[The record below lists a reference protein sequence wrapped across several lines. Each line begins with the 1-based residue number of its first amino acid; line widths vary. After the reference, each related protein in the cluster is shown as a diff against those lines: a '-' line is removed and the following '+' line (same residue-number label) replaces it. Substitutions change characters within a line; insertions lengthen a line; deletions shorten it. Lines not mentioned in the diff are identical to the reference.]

1 MFNRIS
7 HINLL
12 KAASYIPVVLCAA
25 MVILL
30 PFAYDERLMDA
41 IQSTKTFWFA
51 GFVVAIVKLTLIWKL
66 FIYKTGWSIK
76 LLDLVLF
83 IYFIYTIAHPYIFN
97 YGVAPHVWI
106 ETLSLATFYFII
118 RQFPQNQ
125 LRIFLFGIMVSCMVQ
140 AIYGSLQLYG
150 FYPSNHALFNIT
162 GSFFNPGPFAGY
174 IVVGL
179 PIALGILIY
188 TKEQIILREE
198 KGAGN
203 KEHGARNMVQG
214 ENEFKHK
221 IKSITQ
227 NPVSSLRSSISVL
240 RSTFFKSRFLY
251 YFSQLVVVSILLV
264 LPASRSR
271 AAWVG
276 GALGCLWI
284 CWIYKNEI
292 KNYFTKRLKLNK
304 YVHVF
309 NTKYIV
315 LTSLLI
321 IIPLFVIVYK
331 FKQASADGRL
341 FIWKVSTK
349 MITDKPLFGHGVD
362 KFKAYYMNYQAD
374 YFKNNPDSPEA
385 KVADNVQYAFNEF
398 VKVGVEKGI
407 FGLILLLFLV
417 IIFITI
423 NQNKETRDY
432 YILISTGGLLSIIG
446 FSLFGYPSEILPI
459 KIFVISLLA
468 TIGNRYGRY
477 NLLNNTNEPLSS
489 YQKKSNN
496 LIKHTF
502 TFVVFAVVGIAGYFS
517 FPILTSNY
525 KAYISWK
532 DASDIYDVKAYIE
545 CLEDFELAYQ
555 ALKNNGEFMVQYG
568 KALEMSKYY
577 LDASKVFSLANNHLN
592 NTIIYTALGNC
603 YKETDRFKN
612 AEQAYKKA
620 YHMVP
625 SRLYPLYLLAK
636 LYDKNNQP
644 AMALETAK
652 NLLEKNTKI
661 HSKAI
666 EQIKAEMKK
675 IINKYEISINK
686 VKHEG
691 KRQEAHKHI
700 HIASCLA
707 PSSNTKKGGDVTKI
721 ITK

>member
-12 KAASYIPVVLCAA
+12 KTANYIPVLLCAA

-30 PFAYDERLMDA
+30 PFSYDERLMDA

-51 GFVVAIVKLTLIWKL
+51 GFVVAIVNLTLIWKL

-227 NPVSSLRSSISVL
+227 NPVSSLHSSISVL

-251 YFSQLVVVSILLV
+251 YFSQLVIVSILLV

-284 CWIYKNEI
+284 SWKYKNEI
-292 KNYFTKRLKLNK
+292 KNYLIKHLKLSK
-304 YVHVF
+304 YAHF
-309 NTKYIV
+309 LNTKYIV
-315 LTSLLI
+315 LSFLLI
-321 IIPLFVIVYK
+321 TIPSFALVYK
-331 FKQASADGRL
+331 FKQSSADGRL
-341 FIWKVSTK
+341 LIWKVSAK
-349 MITDKPLFGHGVD
+349 MISDKPIFGHGVD
-362 KFKAYYMNYQAD
+362 KFNAYYMNYQAD
-374 YFKNNPDSPEA
+374 YFKNNPDSPEIMF
-385 KVADNVQYAFNEF
+385 ADNVQYAYNEF

-407 FGLILLLFLV
+407 FGLTLFLFVFFVTIFNV
-417 IIFITI
+417 IK
-423 NQNKETRDY
+423 QNKGTKDHY
-432 YILISTGGLLSIIG
+432 LLISTSSILTITG
-446 FSLFGYPSEILPI
+446 FSMFGYPSEILPI
-459 KIFVISLLA
+459 KVLIVSMVAI
-468 TIGNRYGRY
+468 IGSKLNGYI
-477 NLLNNTNEPLSS
+477 LINNTRLASYFKYVLTIIYITTFGITCYLPSSVLSR
-489 YQKKSNN
+489 
-496 LIKHTF
+496 
-502 TFVVFAVVGIAGYFS
+502 
-517 FPILTSNY
+517 NY

-532 DASDIYDVKAYIE
+532 DASDIYDVKAYKE
-545 CLEDFELAYQ
+545 CLDDFELAYPL
-555 ALKNNGEFMVQYG
+555 LKNDGEFLIQYG
-568 KALEMSKYY
+568 KTLEMSKYY
-577 LDASKVFSLANNHLN
+577 LDASNVFSLAKNNLN
-592 NTIIYTALGNC
+592 NTILYIALSNS
-603 YKETDRFKN
+603 YKETDRFKD
-612 AEQAYKKA
+612 AEQGYTQAY
-620 YHMVP
+620 YMIP

-636 LYDKNNQP
+636 LYDENNQSVK
-644 AMALETAK
+644 ALETAK
-652 NLLEKNTKI
+652 KLLKKKAKI
-661 HSKAI
+661 DSKAI
-666 EQIKAEMKK
+666 EQIKTEMQT
-675 IINKYEISINK
+675 IINKYESSINK

-691 KRQEAHKHI
+691 KWQEANKRKHT
-700 HIASCLA
+700 ASHLT
-707 PSSNTKKGGDVTKI
+707 PSPNTKKGGDVTKI
-721 ITK
+721 ITN